1 MTTEIK
7 HDDHNHGLALHCLP
21 MIEQYINGLITD
33 YELLKQMSVRYS
45 VAKIPNVGVLDRNT
59 GLRYTPVMVMG
70 YAGISG
76 KVGFD
81 GLE

>member
-1 MTTEIK
+1 MTDQV
-7 HDDHNHGLALHCLP
+7 HWDDHNRALAQDCLP
-21 MIEQYINGLITD
+21 VVEQYINGLITD

-45 VAKIPNVGVLDRNT
+45 VAKIPNIGVLDRNT

>member
-1 MTTEIK
+1 MTDQVYW
-7 HDDHNHGLALHCLP
+7 DDHNRALAQDCLP
-21 MIEQYINGLITD
+21 IVEQYINGLITD

-59 GLRYTPVMVMG
+59 GLRYTPKQVMG

>member
-59 GLRYTPVMVMG
+59 GLRYTPNMVFG
-70 YAGISG
+70 YMGISG